1 MEGIHIL
8 CTLVHSHEACAFR
21 ILVKALHF
29 YDYHQDDVIFI
40 LWDQQFHSNK
50 CTSDEHEGGKLNITC
65 SIAG

>member
-40 LWDQQFHSNK
+40 LWDQQFHSNLS
-50 CTSDEHEGGKLNITC
+50 TV
-65 SIAG
+65 SIIQMKIYFKKNF